1 MPPLSLPQV
10 TAATFGVAE
19 PPAWL
24 PVFVVDPEVTAFLQ
38 GATLL
43 FGAGASLVLTRR
55 LGARPWVQLLPQCL
69 GLGLIT
75 AELWALIL
83 PN

>member
-1 MPPLSLPQV
+1 ML
-10 TAATFGVAE
+10 AAV
-19 PPAWL
+19 
-24 PVFVVDPEVTAFLQ
+24 Q

-69 GLGLIT
+69 GIGLIT